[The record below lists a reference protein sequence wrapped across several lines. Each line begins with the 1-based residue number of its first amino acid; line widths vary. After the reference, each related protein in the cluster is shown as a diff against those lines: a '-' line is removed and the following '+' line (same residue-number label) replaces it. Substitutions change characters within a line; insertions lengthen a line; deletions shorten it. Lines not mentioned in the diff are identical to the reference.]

1 MTIAIRI
8 PRLLTCVA
16 IGILL
21 STLAYAQAGINI
33 EASINPARLSVGESA
48 KLSIVVT
55 GAGSGLQTPQLPQL
69 DNFQFYSQSHSEE
82 LSFVNGKRTS
92 RSIFTFILIPNTSG
106 KQVID
111 QIQVPINGRIYK
123 TGVLE
128 VEVLDGARNSN
139 AGRSTV
145 QNRPPSARI
154 VPAASGDL
162 PPEYM
167 TGEEI
172 FVRPWVDRTEV
183 YINQPVYLTY
193 TMYTRASATFKGFD
207 SEPITT
213 GFWVEDFPPQGL
225 ATRHEKQ
232 IGGHRY
238 VIADVRSIALFPT
251 EAGEVEITP
260 GDLKVDVEITSND
273 PFSSFYSR
281 DIFGR
286 RRYVP
291 RAVTTKV
298 ETRILKTDPI
308 KILVKAMPEQG
319 KLNSFSGAVGHYTL
333 DASVDSSEVEEGEA
347 ITLRVRLAGE
357 GNLNTVSL
365 PKVPLLDHFKFY
377 EATSSLNLVK
387 DRYIIEGEKIEE
399 TVLIP
404 KKAGSY
410 TIPALEYTYFDPKNE
425 KYTTLKTKPI
435 QIKVKAAPHEQLPNF
450 DRQKTN
456 IVSQPEET
464 YAAPALD
471 IDIHYLKGSMGVQ
484 PTGVIHPF
492 LNRWFWIWHL
502 AAVGAVFILLILAKL
517 FELIFKRGNTGARI
531 SHRVAKQKLKSAKA
545 KIKSGYEK
553 EFYEAIYASIYE
565 YFSGKL
571 NIEMGAVGVGLIE
584 ARLQHKISNHE
595 MRRLKRLFSEI
606 DFGRFS
612 TAHTSVD
619 DMRALYKEADDM
631 ISTIERQRL

>member
-1 MTIAIRI
+1 MVC
-8 PRLLTCVA
+8 LA
-16 IGILL
+16 IGISL
-21 STLAYAQAGINI
+21 SVLAYADAGINI

-48 KLSIVVT
+48 QLSIVVT
-55 GAGSGLQTPQLPQL
+55 GAGSGLQTPQLPKL

-82 LSFVNGKRTS
+82 LSFVNGQRTS
-92 RSIFTFILIPNTSG
+92 RSIFTFILIPNTAG
-106 KQVID
+106 KHVIN

-128 VEVLDGARNSN
+128 VEVLDGGRNSN
-139 AGRSTV
+139 SNSPSNQG
-145 QNRPPSARI
+145 RPPSARI

-172 FVRPWVDRTEV
+172 FVRPWVDRDEV
-183 YINQPVYLTY
+183 YINQPIYLTY

-251 EAGEVEITP
+251 EAGVIEITP

-291 RAVTTKV
+291 RAVSTQV
-298 ETRILKTDPI
+298 ESRILKTDPI
-308 KILVKAMPEQG
+308 KILVKPMPDQG
-319 KLNSFSGAVGHYTL
+319 KPNSFSGAVGHYTL
-333 DASVDSSEVEEGEA
+333 DASASSTEVEEGEA

-387 DRYIIEGEKIEE
+387 DRYIVEGEKIEE

-404 KKAGSY
+404 KKAGDY
-410 TIPALEYTYFDPKNE
+410 TIPALEYSYFDPKTE
-425 KYTTLKTKPI
+425 KYVTLKTKSI
-435 QIKVKAAPHEQLPNF
+435 QIKVKGAPHERLPAF
-450 DRQKTN
+450 ERQKTN
-456 IVSQPEET
+456 ITPKVEES
-464 YAAPALD
+464 YAAPALH
-471 IDIHYLKGSMGVQ
+471 IDIHYLKDSIGVL
-484 PTGVIHPF
+484 PAGATHPF

-502 AAVGAVFILLILAKL
+502 AAVSAVFILLILAKL
-517 FELIFKRGNTGARI
+517 IELIFKRGQGASRI
-531 SHRVAKQKLKSAKA
+531 SHRVAKQKLKSAKV

-553 EFYEAIYASIYE
+553 EFYEAIYISIYE

-584 ARLQHKISNHE
+584 ARLQHKISNHD